1 MKIALVVHDFDPR
14 FGQGRYAVE
23 LARRLAV
30 QHDVH
35 VYANRFAAPLSPN
48 VTFQKVRAW
57 RRTAVS
63 TILTFL
69 VKAEARLRRQDY
81 DLIHAQGLTCWHADV
96 ITAHICNQARYQ
108 DGTPTGVRN
117 RLFPALILPLERRF
131 YQQQRAR
138 HLIAVSRKVAGE
150 IAHHYG
156 WRRPESVIYHGTDS
170 STFHPATNAD
180 ERRRARARYQLE
192 PAAWVWLFTGE
203 AVKGLRLVIEQ
214 LAHFPEATLLV
225 ISRSQLEPYRTLAT
239 ALGVGPRVR
248 FHGVEEETAVACQA
262 ADVFVYPSSYDAFGL
277 VVAEAMATKL
287 PVVVGKDIG
296 AAEWIEPGR
305 NGLVC
310 DPRTTA
316 TLRQQLEWL
325 RAHPE
330 RAQSLGEVGRET
342 VMKHS
347 WDACAE
353 ATLAVYE
360 QVRTEKGRP

>member
-1 MKIALVVHDFDPR
+1 MKIALVVHDFDPH
-14 FGQGRYAVE
+14 FGQGRYAAE

-30 QHDVH
+30 QHDIH
-35 VYANRFAAPLSPN
+35 VYANRFAAPFAPN

-63 TILTFL
+63 TVLTFL
-69 VKAEARLRRQDY
+69 RSVEALLRRRDY
-81 DLIHAQGLTCWHADV
+81 DLIHAQGLTCWRADV
-96 ITAHICNQARYQ
+96 ITAHICNEARYEAQ
-108 DGTPTGVRN
+108 PPTGFRN
-117 RLFPALILPLERRF
+117 RLFPALLLPLERRF

-150 IAHHYG
+150 IVHHYG
-156 WRRPESVIYHGTDS
+156 WRRPTSVIYHGTDS
-170 STFHPATNAD
+170 SAFHPATNAD
-180 ERRRARARYQLE
+180 ERRRARARYQLA
-192 PAAWVWLFTGE
+192 PAAWVWLFAGE

-214 LAHFPEATLLV
+214 LTHFPDATLLV
-225 ISRSQLEPYRTLAT
+225 ISRSQLEPYRALAT
-239 ALGVGPRVR
+239 ALGVEPRVH
-248 FHGVEEETAVACQA
+248 FHGVENDMAAACQT

-277 VVAEAMATKL
+277 VVAEAMAAKL

-310 DPRTTA
+310 EPRTPA

-325 RAHPE
+325 RTHPDQA
-330 RAQSLGEVGRET
+330 RALGEAARTT

-360 QVRTEKGRP
+360 QVRAEKERL